1 MPTKWYDATVF
12 AVEDLSP
19 NVRLFRL
26 KIENEGRFEFLPGQ
40 FITLDLPVGDKRLQ
54 RWRSYSIANISNDEN
69 ILELCIAKM
78 QDGLATTYL
87 FEHTEVG
94 RIIKFKGPEG
104 NFVLPNDLDDKKLV
118 LICTGTGIAPF
129 ISMIRGII
137 AAETK
142 VKSIHLIFGARKKED
157 ILYFDE
163 LSTLSPDYFS
173 FSYDIALSREEDW
186 AGYKGYVHQVY
197 MKDDGNSD
205 DENTHYLICG
215 WTKMIDEAVANLL
228 LKLKVDK
235 SRIHYELYG

>member
-26 KIENEGRFEFLPGQ
+26 QIESEERFEFLPGQ

-137 AAETK
+137 EAETK

-205 DENTHYLICG
+205 DENT
-215 WTKMIDEAVANLL
+215 
-228 LKLKVDK
+228 
-235 SRIHYELYG
+235 IHFPHATIRTQESTINISATNGYK